1 MKGLKN
7 IMNMSNNE
15 KDEFIRKT
23 LAADKNIASGAEL
36 KEKIKRDIDIS
47 KIKLK
52 KHTLG
57 ERRFIKFL
65 GVLLVVSVASNAY
78 LIRSR
83 TFSKPSD
90 SEVDPVKSVAIKD
103 DIENVEK
110 PISNLENTVKEIKN
124 TTKTELVI
132 EEAVKNHK
140 ELNEEKL
147 TEELERYAFTIGRL
161 EEDALEKN
169 TILLII
175 ANNYFSSQATQST
188 GLEISSNAKFA
199 MTADNVHLFLKEMMG
214 IEVSSFLET
223 YTDYIKYNSGSEFYL
238 SGQKSTSLSSEKYEI
253 SNLKIINSV
262 NGEYTLKG
270 DIKKSSTIEV
280 QDKNKTIEKDIE
292 ANYTLET
299 TIELNNNYTYMPYK
313 IKSFNVNLKDG
324 EEDFIT
330 RLIKEEIE

>member
-1 MKGLKN
+1 
-7 IMNMSNNE
+7 MSNNE

-23 LAADKNIASGAEL
+23 LKEDKNIASGTEL
-36 KEKIKRDIDIS
+36 KEKIKKDIDIS

-83 TFSKPSD
+83 TFYRPTD
-90 SEVDPVKSVAIKD
+90 LEVAPVKSVEIND
-103 DIENVEK
+103 DIMNTEKTALNV
-110 PISNLENTVKEIKN
+110 ENTVKEVKN
-124 TTKTELVI
+124 TVISELVI
-132 EEAVKNHK
+132 EEAVKNYK

-161 EEDALEKN
+161 EEDDIEKN
-169 TILLII
+169 TILLMI

-188 GLEISSNAKFA
+188 GLEISSNAKYA
-199 MTADNVHLFLKEMMG
+199 MTADNVHLFLEEMMG
-214 IEVSSFLET
+214 IKVESFLET
-223 YTDYIKYNSGSEFYL
+223 YPDYIKYNSVSKFYL

-253 SNLKIINSV
+253 SNLKIINNV

-280 QDKNKTIEKDIE
+280 QEKNKIIEKDIE
-292 ANYTLET
+292 ANYTLD
-299 TIELNNNYTYMPYK
+299 TIIEVNNNYTYMPYK
-313 IKSFNVNLKDG
+313 IKSFKLKLKDC
-324 EEDFIT
+324 E
-330 RLIKEEIE
+330 